1 MRKVK
6 IKTWKQM
13 KKEFGLDKF
22 EDIRECKFVK
32 EEDENKK
39 YNIYKNTI
47 EDKQVLV
54 IVFLKEDRDVKVANI
69 IIRKYE
75 SKPLNYTGCEL
86 GTNAFIFVETDREDT
101 GEIFTIEEM
110 RLIELFK
117 ITYSDE
123 LWEQY
128 CLTYAK
134 NELNLKR
141 AIEINI

>member
-1 MRKVK
+1 M
-6 IKTWKQM
+6 
-13 KKEFGLDKF
+13 
-22 EDIRECKFVK
+22 
-32 EEDENKK
+32 NKK

-47 EDKQVLV
+47 ENKQIFL
-54 IVFLKEDRDVKVANI
+54 IVFLREDRDVNVPNS

-86 GTNAFIFVETDREDT
+86 GINSFIFAETGREDT

-123 LWEQY
+123 LWQQY
-128 CLTYAK
+128 CLDNPK

-141 AIEINI
+141 AIEIE